1 MRSEKDFEVRK
12 AKAWG
17 ECHQL
22 KKIWQSDMRREM
34 KIRLFRATVESV
46 LFYGSE
52 TWTISQ
58 SMSKRINGYYNR
70 MLRMALNIKWS
81 DRVSNVD
88 VFDTIPKPRLDD
100 ILAHHVLFWEPR
112 HGRRG
117 PRRPRLTFLNPGHAK
132 GGHVHQ
138 GPSYTAA
145 RKSSLLCSNDK
156 CGGGTQ
162 QLEPMN
168 RPKSVHYNNL
178 LPVD

>member
-1 MRSEKDFEVRK
+1 
-12 AKAWG
+12 
-17 ECHQL
+17 
-22 KKIWQSDMRREM
+22 
-34 KIRLFRATVESV
+34 
-46 LFYGSE
+46 
-52 TWTISQ
+52 
-58 SMSKRINGYYNR
+58 
-70 MLRMALNIKWS
+70 MALNIKWS

-88 VFDTIPKPRLDD
+88 VFGTIPKPRHDD

-117 PRRPRLTFLNPGHAK
+117 PGRPRLTFLNPGHAK
-132 GGHVHQ
+132 GGRVHQ
-138 GPSYTAA
+138 GPSYAAA

-178 LPVD
+178 LPVDWLSKSVHWQSVIIVLSVSQYILKLYFSPFSSTVWQIWLLLSCSASSKTWVHLVFLTKFV